1 MNAHGVSVTTLWKA
15 IRANK
20 EDRVAKLE
28 WAPNGGL
35 GRAVIGKVKNEDRTR
50 WRRSELTSC
59 AQSTLPMAD
68 LVRQDPRVPV
78 SVSRSAAGRR
88 HGDGL

>member
-1 MNAHGVSVTTLWKA
+1 MSVTTLWRA

-35 GRAVIGKVKNEDRTR
+35 GRAVIGKVRLLSSNHDTR
-50 WRRSELTSC
+50 ISS
-59 AQSTLPMAD
+59 LPAAEHAPHGR
-68 LVRQDPRVPV
+68 LGPPRPTRYGE
-78 SVSRSAAGRR
+78 SHGRDAIYPI
-88 HGDGL
+88 GS